1 MEKQVL
7 SIEEMNNL
15 KKLGMDTS
23 KASMCYVQSNGENNF
38 KLCVNDK
45 TIHNTSK
52 IKVIPTFTLQDIL
65 EIIPFAV
72 QRGTAEY
79 YFTIIK
85 AIGGFNL
92 IYDERNW
99 ELKHLRDGSI
109 LNQSYEMLVWLI
121 EDGYLKLK

>member
-15 KKLGMDTS
+15 KKLGIDTS
-23 KASMCYVQSNGENNF
+23 KASMCYVKSNGENDF
-38 KLCVNDK
+38 KLCVYDK

-65 EIIPFAV
+65 EIIPFVIQKGA
-72 QRGTAEY
+72 AEY
-79 YFTIIK
+79 FFTIIK
-85 AIGGFNL
+85 AIGGFSL
-92 IYDERNW
+92 LYERNW